1 MKDNKEYQNYIKT
14 EGVEQLKRH
23 KVLDQIEL
31 SEEQLQQAKTLQK
44 NVFKTF
50 NKVDEKS
57 QSYSESVEA
66 MGQLVMQGAST
77 VGSLGAMGVSYAML
91 AKMIAKPEF
100 GTSSLMK
107 IVTKTL
113 TPFAFCMLPLILID
127 IYTTKAQKKASR
139 VADMLAIKELE
150 DYRNYADYSQK
161 PETKVFKLP
170 ESNETNLIKRFQ
182 A

>member
-1 MKDNKEYQNYIKT
+1 
-14 EGVEQLKRH
+14 
-23 KVLDQIEL
+23 
-31 SEEQLQQAKTLQK
+31 
-44 NVFKTF
+44 
-50 NKVDEKS
+50 
-57 QSYSESVEA
+57 
-66 MGQLVMQGAST
+66 
-77 VGSLGAMGVSYAML
+77 
-91 AKMIAKPEF
+91 
-100 GTSSLMK
+100 
-107 IVTKTL
+107 
-113 TPFAFCMLPLILID
+113 LID